1 MFQIIVLNQCEMY
14 FNISEQINVRFIL
27 MLVQQLRISEIIIM
41 KFTKFHWSPVES
53 SGLRRTLVDSK
64 YISLDS
70 SGVHWSPAES
80 SGVQW
85 SPVESTGIQ
94 GGG

>member
-27 MLVQQLRISEIIIM
+27 MLVQQLRISERIIM
-41 KFTKFHWSPVES
+41 KFTKFHWSLVES
-53 SGLRRTLVDSK
+53 GGVWWSLVESG
-64 YISLDS
+64 
-70 SGVHWSPAES
+70 GVWWTQSIFHWIPL
-80 SGVQW
+80 
-85 SPVESTGIQ
+85 ESTGIQ